1 MMEIL
6 AYLHSAIAYEAATST
21 LLNRLERYE
30 PLPLPVGTNVRSSDV
45 AANEQ
50 YEMQVINV
58 LPF

>member
-6 AYLHSAIAYEAATST
+6 AYLHTALAYETTTST
-21 LLNRLERYE
+21 PLNRLERHE
-30 PLPLPVGTNVRSSDV
+30 PLPLPLGTSARSSDI

-50 YEMQVINV
+50 YEMQAITA

>member
-6 AYLHSAIAYEAATST
+6 AYLHSAIAYETATST
-21 LLNRLERYE
+21 RLNRLECYE
-30 PLPLPVGTNVRSSDV
+30 PLPLPLGTNATSDV